1 MKVVALKKG
10 FFGGQI
16 QHEGAEFAIDNN
28 SQLGSWMRVIEEPK
42 QEKLKPKKLKVKK
55 EEVEQK
61 QD

>member
-1 MKVVALKKG
+1 MKVEAIKKG

-16 QHEGAEFAIDNN
+16 RREGAEFAIESK
-28 SQLGSWMRVIEEPK
+28 SQLGKWMRVIEEPK
-42 QEKLKPKKLKVKK
+42 VEKPKPKKAKVKK

>member
-10 FFGGQI
+10 FFDGQI
-16 QHEGAEFAIDNN
+16 QREGAEFAIDDK

-42 QEKLKPKKLKVKK
+42 QEKPKPKKFKVKK
-55 EEVEQK
+55 EEVLVN

>member
-1 MKVVALKKG
+1 MKVEAIKKG

-16 QHEGAEFAIDNN
+16 RCEGAEFVIEDKA
-28 SQLGSWMRVIEEPK
+28 QLGSWMRIIEEPVK
-42 QEKLKPKKLKVKK
+42 VKPKPKKAKVKK

>member
-10 FFGGQI
+10 FFDGQI
-16 QHEGAEFAIDNN
+16 QREGAEFAIDDK

-42 QEKLKPKKLKVKK
+42 QEKPKPKKLKVKK
-55 EEVEQK
+55 EEVLVN

>member
-16 QHEGAEFAIDNN
+16 QREGAEFAIGDKK
-28 SQLGSWMRVIEEPK
+28 QLGNWMRIVEESK
-42 QEKLKPKKLKVKK
+42 VEKPKPKKAKVKK

>member
-1 MKVVALKKG
+1 MKVEATKKG

-16 QHEGAEFAIDNN
+16 RREGAEFVIEDK
-28 SQLGSWMRVIEEPK
+28 SQLGKWMRVIEEP
-42 QEKLKPKKLKVKK
+42 EKKKPKPKKAKVKK

>member
-16 QHEGAEFAIDNN
+16 RREGAEFAIENKA
-28 SQLGSWMRVIEEPK
+28 QLGSWMRLVEEPK
-42 QEKLKPKKLKVKK
+42 VEKPKPKKAKAKK
-55 EEVEQK
+55 EEVASN

>member
-10 FFGGQI
+10 FFCGQVRR
-16 QHEGAEFAIDNN
+16 EGAEFAIEDK

-42 QEKLKPKKLKVKK
+42 QEKPKPKKAKVKK
-55 EEVEQK
+55 EDVASN

>member
-1 MKVVALKKG
+1 MKVKALKQG

-16 QHEGAEFAIDNN
+16 QRVGVEFAID
-28 SQLGSWMRVIEEPK
+28 SDEQLGSWMQIIEEPK
-42 QEKLKPKKLKVKK
+42 QEKPKPKKLKVKK